1 MSAHRARQD
10 AAPPTTPPTASNPR
24 RELLIVLLM
33 AAAHVAVYQTIC
45 VTKFRY
51 YLYRDFDLA
60 IFVQAIH
67 GVMHGSWFSSIR
79 GMNWL
84 GDHSS
89 LILIPLAP
97 IFALAP
103 HPLTLLG
110 MQTAALAAGAIPVWL
125 LARRELPEG
134 PLPVACA
141 ALYLLHPALGYLN
154 LFEFHPETLAVPLLL
169 WCVLEVRSGRSLR
182 AGIAAGLAL
191 LARED
196 VALPVLGLA
205 AVSLFAHPRRA
216 RLGLTLAALAA
227 GSLVLSFG
235 VLKPWLLGGQAEYGR
250 MYARWGSSAV
260 EIATG
265 VLTRP
270 HEALAAF
277 WATPGNPDD
286 TLLKQQMWLHLF
298 LPIGGVALLA
308 PIWLLPALPVFA
320 EHLLA
325 VRTHQHTIVFQYA
338 ALTFPF
344 VVVATVLGLR
354 TAVKGLAGIAGSASR
369 AARVLGVT
377 LVALAAATQVL
388 FGPIVGRNIWQKSAR
403 NEAITPDA
411 FERTLKP
418 YRDAMVARLPMEG
431 AVIAGFEF
439 LSHLATRREV
449 HSIHHVLGGKYTY
462 SERRYPVPTD
472 VRAILGDMSA
482 QIPHLRFD
490 SGTRMRAIAA
500 EHDLRP
506 AAAAGGTILM
516 LAGARDPVEFFRV
529 GAKWEHERLDLLV
542 DEQLLFINAER
553 LDSVVAPGGVARI
566 ASYWKRVAPA
576 NRNYLSQAW
585 LVRGREI
592 VLYGRARSLGYG
604 IFPAADWPADTIVSE
619 IYHLL
624 IPLDMPA
631 GPYRPVFRLVSVDAG
646 GRQETPNVRFGNVRE
661 QMNVIGLGDIT
672 VTAPGGGAK

>member
-1 MSAHRARQD
+1 MSARFARQG
-10 AAPPTTPPTASNPR
+10 APSPTAPPAPSNPR
-24 RELLIVLLM
+24 REWLIVLLM
-33 AAAHVAVYQTIC
+33 AAAHVAVYQTLC

-110 MQTAALAAGAIPVWL
+110 MQTVALAGGAVPVWR

-154 LFEFHPETLAVPLLL
+154 LFEFHPETLALPLLL
-169 WCVLEVRSGRSLR
+169 WCVLEVRAGRALR

-205 AVSLFAHPRRA
+205 AVALLARPRHA
-216 RLGLTLAALAA
+216 RLALMLAALAA

-235 VLKPWLLGGQAEYGR
+235 VLKPWLLAGQADYGQ
-250 MYARWGSSAV
+250 MYARWGSSAGGIV
-260 EIATG
+260 AGI
-265 VLTRP
+265 LTRP
-270 HEALAAF
+270 LEVVAAF
-277 WATPGNPDD
+277 WMTPGNPADS
-286 TLLKQQMWLHLF
+286 LLKQQLWLHLF
-298 LPIGGVALLA
+298 LPVGGVALLA
-308 PIWLLPALPVFA
+308 PLWLLPALPVLA

-325 VRTHQHTIVFQYA
+325 ERTHQHTIVFQYT
-338 ALTFPF
+338 ALTLPF
-344 VVVATVLGLR
+344 VVVATVFGLR
-354 TAVKGLAGIAGSASR
+354 TAVKGLAEAAGSASR
-369 AARVLGVT
+369 AARVLAVT
-377 LVALAAATQVL
+377 LVAVAATTQVL

-403 NEAITPDA
+403 NEAITPDS

-418 YRDAMVARLPMEG
+418 YRDAMVARVPREG

-439 LSHLATRREV
+439 LPHLATRREV
-449 HSIHHVLGGKYTY
+449 HSIHHVLGGTYTY
-462 SERRYPVPTD
+462 SERRYPVPTG
-472 VRAILGDMSA
+472 VRAVLADMSA
-482 QIPHLRFD
+482 QIPNLEFD
-490 SGTRMRAIAA
+490 SGARMRAIAA
-500 EHDLRP
+500 EHGLRP

-529 GAKWEHERLDLLV
+529 GAKWEYERLDLLV
-542 DEQLLFINAER
+542 DEQLLFINAMR

-566 ASYWKRVAPA
+566 VSYWKRVAPA

-585 LVRGREI
+585 LAQGRNI
-592 VLYGRARSLGYG
+592 MLYGRARALGYG

-619 IYHLL
+619 TYHLL
-624 IPLDMPA
+624 IPDDMPP
-631 GPYRPVFRLVSVDAG
+631 GSYRPIFRLVSVDAA
-646 GRQETPNVRFGNVRE
+646 GRQEIPIVSARNMRE
-661 QMNVIGLGDIT
+661 PLNAVGLGDIT
-672 VTAPGGGAK
+672 VTAAP